1 MKKLFYLFAVLTF
14 VGCSS
19 SDDDSN
25 NNSSDN
31 NAFHPPSWVHGTW
44 SFDEETVNGFVF
56 DSNSFCSI
64 FNTQQN
70 CFPEQEL
77 EGTYR
82 VDEEISDTDYTIT
95 IIQSSFG
102 QVIQTNTY
110 HFIKVDSDHIYFDD
124 PILDNRMMYK
134 LD

>member
-1 MKKLFYLFAVLTF
+1 MKKSYTFLFIIFILVS
-14 VGCSS
+14 CSS
-19 SDDDSN
+19 SDDDN
-25 NNSSDN
+25 NNNSDN
-31 NAFHPPSWVHGTW
+31 NAFHPPSWIHGTW
-44 SFDEETVNGFVF
+44 SFDIDNIIGFVF

-64 FNTQQN
+64 FNTQQT

-82 VDEEISDTDYTIT
+82 VDEEISSTDYTIT
-95 IIQSSFG
+95 IIQSLAG
-102 QVIQTNTY
+102 QVIQSETY
-110 HFIKVDSDHIYFDD
+110 HFIKVDSEHIYFDD